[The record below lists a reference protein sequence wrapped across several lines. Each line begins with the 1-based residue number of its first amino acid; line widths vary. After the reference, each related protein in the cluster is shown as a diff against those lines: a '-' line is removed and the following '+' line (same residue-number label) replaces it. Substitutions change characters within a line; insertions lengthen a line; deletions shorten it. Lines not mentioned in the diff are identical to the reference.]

1 MTELPDYY
9 PNVKNFHVSAIDQ
22 GDHIV
27 FTHLIE
33 EGATNKSYG
42 IHVAELAGINK
53 SIIYNA
59 RDKLKSLEKMNL
71 EQENSDGNIEKEL
84 LNLDIMGMSPREAL
98 EWLMNTQQ
106 KLKGL

>member
-1 MTELPDYY
+1 
-9 PNVKNFHVSAIDQ
+9 
-22 GDHIV
+22 
-27 FTHLIE
+27 
-33 EGATNKSYG
+33 
-42 IHVAELAGINK
+42 
-53 SIIYNA
+53 
-59 RDKLKSLEKMNL
+59 MNL